1 MPRANRCFLPNH
13 VWHITHRCHKKEFLL
28 KALAPLAVRGE
39 KTFSF
44 VRAELYRHLQPY
56 PPHST

>member
-39 KTFSF
+39 KTFWF
-44 VRAELYRHLQPY
+44 VRAELYP
-56 PPHST
+56 